1 MKDVLHKNKSIEV
14 RKSDVHGWGVFSK
27 EKINRGEI
35 IEECHCLYMTEDE
48 ASYTHHLKPIKRN
61 TIRVDDNGDF
71 PYVIPFGYGALFN
84 SDNDPNIVYLWD
96 SENKILIFRT
106 IRDIESDEELFL
118 NYEYNRMIVNT
129 DLFTF
134 N

>member
-27 EKINRGEI
+27 EKINKGEI

-96 SENKILIFRT
+96 SENKILIFKT

>member
-27 EKINRGEI
+27 EKINKGEI

>member
-14 RKSDVHGWGVFSK
+14 RKSGVHGWGVFSK
-27 EKINRGEI
+27 EKINKGEI

>member
-1 MKDVLHKNKSIEV
+1 MFLLVY
-14 RKSDVHGWGVFSK
+14 R
-27 EKINRGEI
+27 
-35 IEECHCLYMTEDE
+35 
-48 ASYTHHLKPIKRN
+48 
-61 TIRVDDNGDF
+61 
-71 PYVIPFGYGALFN
+71 PFGYGALFN

-96 SENKILIFRT
+96 SENKILIFKA

>member
-1 MKDVLHKNKSIEV
+1 MKTVLYKNKSIEV
-14 RKSDVHGWGVFSK
+14 RKSGVHGWGVFSK
-27 EKINRGEI
+27 EKINKGEI

>member
-27 EKINRGEI
+27 EKINKGEI

-96 SENKILIFRT
+96 SENKILIFKA